1 MENRGTRLQL
11 KALDM
16 RKGRESFAGVTR
28 EEIYKRCRRRGSARG
43 RGRVRSLSPVQTF
56 TSYETAGEL
65 PVLGT
70 GCR

>member
-1 MENRGTRLQL
+1 MQL

-16 RKGRESFAGVTR
+16 RKGREFRGGDKGGDIQEVSEERKR
-28 EEIYKRCRRRGSARG
+28 ERE
-43 RGRVRSLSPVQTF
+43 RVRSLSPVQTF
-56 TSYETAGEL
+56 TSYETVGEL